1 MRSKP
6 LILVA
11 LLLAAFLVNV
21 DTTLVNVALPALTRQ
36 LHATTTQLQWVVDAY
51 NLVFAALLL
60 TFGSLSDRFGRK
72 GMLLAGLAVVG
83 AASLAGG
90 FTTTPAQLIAARA
103 VMGLGAAMT
112 FPATLSLIANVFTE
126 RKERARAIGLWGAIG
141 GVAIAMG
148 PIVGGWLLEHYS
160 WAAIFIAMAPVA
172 AVAAVTVALA
182 VPAAKDPDAAA
193 VDIPGL
199 VLSSATMAL
208 LVFTIIE
215 APTYGWTAARSVAG
229 FAVSAVL
236 LAAFIVWERRT
247 AHPML
252 DVRLFRNMRFSAASG
267 AVTVSFFTLFGFIF
281 LITQYFQFVRGYG
294 PLSPGVRLLP
304 VALAV
309 GAGSVAGTQLAV
321 RAGTKLIVT
330 TGLVAMAG
338 FYVWVA
344 ATISATLGYGLIAAQ
359 MVVYG
364 LGMGLTS
371 APATESIMGA
381 VSRSMAGGGSAVN
394 DTTRLV
400 GGTLGVAVIGSV
412 YASVYGSRLTATTPA
427 GVPGQAAAVADQ
439 SVGGAYAAGRA
450 PGPAVPP
457 RPPGRPGTGRWPGR
471 AGRSPLPCHAR
482 SSQVRRPE
490 SAAVVRDKGFRLSRT
505 EAADSLPRP
514 CSRGRATGQRV
525 CRTGKISVPVSQT
538 WLACAHDQPAHARS
552 RRRARPRPYCFHW
565 RRHDRPARPGRRGAA
580 RLLVGGAR
588 LGQRRGRRRHHP
600 GARPRRGHR
609 HRRARAGRALPR
621 GRRHRVG
628 RRPRLARPAAGQGGG
643 PRPRGTG
650 AGAGVR
656 P

>member
-6 LILVA
+6 MILAA
-11 LLLAAFLVNV
+11 LLLAAFLVNL
-21 DTTLVNVALPALTRQ
+21 DTTLVNVALPAMVRQ

-83 AASLAGG
+83 TASLAGG

-112 FPATLSLIANVFTE
+112 FPATLSLISNVFTE
-126 RKERARAIGLWGAIG
+126 RRERARAIGLWGAVA

-172 AVAAVTVALA
+172 AVAVIGVAL
-182 VPAAKDPDAAA
+182 VVPTSKDPAAAAP
-193 VDIPGL
+193 DIPGL
-199 VLSSATMAL
+199 LLSSATMAL

-229 FAVSAVL
+229 FAGAAVL
-236 LAAFIVWERRT
+236 LAAFIAAERRA

-252 DVRLFRNMRFSAASG
+252 DVGLFRNLRFSAASG

-281 LITQYFQFVRGYG
+281 LITQYFQFVRGYA
-294 PLSPGVRLLP
+294 PLSTGVRLLP

-338 FYVWVA
+338 FYGWVA
-344 ATISATLGYGLIAAQ
+344 MTTSATLSYGIIAVQ

-364 LGMGLTS
+364 LGLGLTS

-381 VSRSMAGGGSAVN
+381 ISAAKAGVGSAVN
-394 DTTRLV
+394 DSTRLI

-412 YASVYGSRLTATTPA
+412 YASIYGSHLTATMPA
-427 GVPGQAAAVADQ
+427 GVPARVAAIAHQ
-439 SVGGAYAAGRA
+439 SVGAAYVAAGKIA
-450 PGPAVPP
+450 ALGHPALGQALHHAATNAFL
-457 RPPGRPGTGRWPGR
+457 RGLTTGALVSGAVAA
-471 AGRSPLPCHAR
+471 AGAL
-482 SSQVRRPE
+482 
-490 SAAVVRDKGFRLSRT
+490 L
-505 EAADSLPRP
+505 
-514 CSRGRATGQRV
+514 
-525 CRTGKISVPVSQT
+525 
-538 WLACAHDQPAHARS
+538 
-552 RRRARPRPYCFHW
+552 
-565 RRHDRPARPGRRGAA
+565 AA
-580 RLLVGGAR
+580 RF
-588 LGQRRGRRRHHP
+588 
-600 GARPRRGHR
+600 
-609 HRRARAGRALPR
+609 LPAQPTKPASPS
-621 GRRHRVG
+621 GETATKMT
-628 RRPRLARPAAGQGGG
+628 LATPQA
-643 PRPRGTG
+643 
-650 AGAGVR
+650 
-656 P
+656 